1 VPTIILIVVAIAV
14 GQIIVHNPSLADQL
28 GATIKKGFDKKVQEG
43 QMPQERADQVYEQF
57 ARPGSMM
64 FTIFQIGAIVVG
76 TPFFLFL
83 LGLVYWLLGKWGLK
97 ASAPY
102 MKVVEVIGLTFYIG
116 ALGSIITILMMVAM
130 DSIYA
135 SPSLAV
141 FVSNFSMENKLH
153 LALAKVNVFTI
164 WTLVVVSIGLAKI
177 FQRDYPKVLTLILA
191 LWVLWFALAIIL
203 GINLGM

>member
-1 VPTIILIVVAIAV
+1 
-14 GQIIVHNPSLADQL
+14 
-28 GATIKKGFDKKVQEG
+28 
-43 QMPQERADQVYEQF
+43 
-57 ARPGSMM
+57 
-64 FTIFQIGAIVVG
+64 
-76 TPFFLFL
+76 
-83 LGLVYWLLGKWGLK
+83 
-97 ASAPY
+97 
-102 MKVVEVIGLTFYIG
+102 
-116 ALGSIITILMMVAM
+116 MMVAM

-191 LWVLWFALAIIL
+191 IWVLWFALAIML